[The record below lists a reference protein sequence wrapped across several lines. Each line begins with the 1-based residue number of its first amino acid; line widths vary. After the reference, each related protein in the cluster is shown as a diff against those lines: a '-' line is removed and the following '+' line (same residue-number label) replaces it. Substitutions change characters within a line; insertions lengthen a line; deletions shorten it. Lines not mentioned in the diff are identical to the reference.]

1 MALFQL
7 NPSDRLDPKAGP
19 SLLDVALNDMESA
32 LLRGEIISPEEAE
45 RLADEFLVKLDMS
58 GFPRRDE

>member
-1 MALFQL
+1 MALYQL
-7 NPSDRLDPKAGP
+7 SPSDRLDPEAGP

-45 RLADEFLVKLDMS
+45 RLADEYLVKLDMT
-58 GFPRRDE
+58 GFARRDE